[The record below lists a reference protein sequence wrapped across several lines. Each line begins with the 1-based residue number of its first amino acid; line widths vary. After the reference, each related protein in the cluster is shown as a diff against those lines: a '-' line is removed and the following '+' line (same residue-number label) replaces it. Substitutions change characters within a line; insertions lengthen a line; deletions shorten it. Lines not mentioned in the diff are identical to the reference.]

1 MWAVIFDAFGSLNS
15 TRKCSVFLFPTIFTL
30 WNAGV
35 HVSSSYSG
43 NIPSYIEKSINQ
55 TLGFAPALDVPNVN
69 PNN

>member
-1 MWAVIFDAFGSLNS
+1 M
-15 TRKCSVFLFPTIFTL
+15 FLFPTIFTL